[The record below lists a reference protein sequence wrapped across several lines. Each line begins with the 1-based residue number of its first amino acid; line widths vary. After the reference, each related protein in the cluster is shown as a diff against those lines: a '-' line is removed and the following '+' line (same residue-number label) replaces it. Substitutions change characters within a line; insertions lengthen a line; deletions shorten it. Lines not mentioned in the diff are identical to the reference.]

1 MARWLEGI
9 GEPAFKPVSGGY
21 VFQSPNPWLFARPR
35 YYLVN
40 DTQKAA
46 IGECL
51 RKRAI
56 FALFGLLAFVV
67 AMALAVAAIV
77 YLGLPRL
84 SPLLVGI
91 SVAAFMLIPV
101 LIAPHVYLMRM
112 LRPIVRDLPTTD
124 QRITTKEQ
132 FAKIAVGA
140 PKWLLYVGMSGGVLM
155 VLGGMLGLY
164 DLASEGGSA
173 GRWTSTVVST
183 TAGVLMAA
191 YFAYLVIKKKAA
203 RAS

>member
-9 GEPAFKPVSGGY
+9 GEPAFKPVSGGH

-40 DTQKAA
+40 DAQKAA
-46 IGECL
+46 IGDCL

-56 FALFGLLAFVV
+56 FALFGLLVIVV
-67 AMALAVAAIV
+67 AMALALALVV

-84 SPLLVGI
+84 SPVLAGI
-91 SVAAFMLIPV
+91 SVAVVLLIPV
-101 LIAPHVYLMRM
+101 LIAPHIYLMRM
-112 LRPIVRDLPTTD
+112 LGPIIRDLPTTD
-124 QRITTKEQ
+124 QRITTREQ
-132 FAKIAVGA
+132 FAKIAVGS
-140 PKWLLYVGMSGGVLM
+140 PKWLLYVGMSGGLLM
-155 VLGGMLGLY
+155 VLGGMFGLY

-183 TAGVLMAA
+183 TAGVLMTA